1 MNGNDLL
8 QPSIGRVDSAQR
20 PIYSVTAGYLTA
32 FFGGPFAAVGMAGF
46 NAWRL
51 GRLRADALA
60 LAGGVAVAVGLI
72 AFMLRPDL
80 FGRADLEFAT
90 RDVRIASRAL
100 ALALFG
106 AYWFM
111 HRRYYRGMRFL
122 GLEPP
127 RPWPAAIACVVAD
140 LAFMMLLVGLLTR

>member
-8 QPSIGRVDSAQR
+8 QPSIDRVASPHRA
-20 PIYSVTAGYLTA
+20 IYSATAGYLTA
-32 FFGGPFAAVGMAGF
+32 FFGGPFAAVGMAGL

-51 GRLRADALA
+51 GRLRTDMLG
-60 LAGGVAVAVGLI
+60 LAGGFAVAVGLS
-72 AFMLRPDL
+72 AFLLRPDL

-106 AYWFM
+106 AYWFL
-111 HRRYYRGMRFL
+111 HRRYYRGMQLL
-122 GLEPP
+122 GLEAP

-140 LAFMMLLVGLLTR
+140 IALMMLLVGLLT